1 MFLLSRLWII
11 LFGFFLVATAEAGFE
26 EDYETKQWQEVE
38 VQLPGG
44 PNKGALQSFYVS
56 ATTDN
61 IFAIDTSSL
70 SVGSDGVVRYVLQI
84 ASSEGALTTSFEGMR
99 CETREWR
106 IYASGRR
113 DGSWSKSRVNAWS
126 PIRDVPNNR
135 QHAALF
141 SEYFCPDGIAV
152 RTAADAVNALRRGG
166 HPDVKR
172 H

>member
-1 MFLLSRLWII
+1 MFLLPKVGAI
-11 LFGFFLVATAEAGFE
+11 LFGLLLAASAEAGFE

-38 VQLPGG
+38 VQLPGA

-56 ATTDN
+56 ASTDN
-61 IFAIDTSSL
+61 VFAIDASSL
-70 SVGSDGVVRYVLQI
+70 TVGSDGVVRYVLQV

-113 DGSWSKSRVNAWS
+113 DGSWSKSRNNAWS
-126 PIRDVPNNR
+126 PIRDVPSNR

-141 SEYFCPDGIAV
+141 SEYFCPDGIVV
-152 RTAADAVNALRRGG
+152 RSAADAVNALRRGG

>member
-1 MFLLSRLWII
+1 MFSPSKIWGVLSGLL
-11 LFGFFLVATAEAGFE
+11 LVFAAEAGFE

-38 VQLPGG
+38 VQLPAAPGQG
-44 PNKGALQSFYVS
+44 SLVPFYVS
-56 ATTDN
+56 ASTDN
-61 IFAIDTSSL
+61 LFEIDAATL
-70 SVGSDGVVRYVLQI
+70 TVGSDGVVRYVLRVL
-84 ASSEGALTTSFEGMR
+84 SSEGALTVSFEGMR
-99 CETREWR
+99 CDTREWR

-113 DGSWSKSRVNAWS
+113 DGSWSKSRNGKWS
-126 PIRDVPNNR
+126 PIRDVPSNR

-141 SEYFCPDGIAV
+141 SEYFCPDGIVV